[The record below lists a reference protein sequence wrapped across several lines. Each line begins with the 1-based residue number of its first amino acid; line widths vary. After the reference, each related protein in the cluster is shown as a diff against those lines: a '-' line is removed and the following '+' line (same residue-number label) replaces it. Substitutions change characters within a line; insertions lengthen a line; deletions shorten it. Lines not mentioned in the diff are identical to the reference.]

1 MHVAMQNMNSWI
13 DLGLACL
20 IACIWKKKGW
30 MDGGIASCREMA
42 IPEQVTAHDCFK
54 NMVILRYVA
63 VPI

>member
-1 MHVAMQNMNSWI
+1 M
-13 DLGLACL
+13 G
-20 IACIWKKKGW
+20 KR
-30 MDGGIASCREMA
+30 DGSMEGIASSRQAA